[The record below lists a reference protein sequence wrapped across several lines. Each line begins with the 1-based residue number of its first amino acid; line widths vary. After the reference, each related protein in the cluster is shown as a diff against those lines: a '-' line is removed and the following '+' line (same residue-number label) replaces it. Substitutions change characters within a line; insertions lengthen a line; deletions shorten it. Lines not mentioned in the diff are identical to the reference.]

1 MSEDWRFRLA
11 RHIAAAYAA
20 DPNAEVV
27 MIAGS
32 VGRGASDRFS
42 DIEIDVYYA
51 QPPSDRARQ
60 AAVARAGATL
70 LDMDQDPDEWAEE
83 LGFGS
88 FHAATSTFLVATM
101 ERYLSQ
107 TLEAGQTAP
116 LAQARI
122 HSLLHSIPIKG
133 SGLVERWR
141 DRAAHYP
148 DTLAHAMLAE
158 HLDQRRFW
166 YAADML
172 AARNDVLLLHDV
184 LLDAARKL
192 VWALH
197 GLNRRYAMT
206 PENVKWLDETIAGL
220 PAKPPDFGNRLK
232 QLMRLQPA
240 DAVAAMAELIEETLA
255 LVEAHE
261 PEFSTAPFREAG
273 RGRVA
278 LVDPP
283 AEVAAVLS
291 PEKNQ
296 STHSH
301 T

>member
-1 MSEDWRFRLA
+1 MNEDWRFRLA
-11 RHIAAAYAA
+11 QHIAAAYAA

-32 VGRGASDRFS
+32 VGRGAADRFS
-42 DIEIDVYYA
+42 DIEVDVYYA

-60 AAVARAGATL
+60 AAVARAGAAL

-83 LGFGS
+83 MGFGP

-107 TLEAGQTAP
+107 TLEAAETAP

-122 HSLLHSIPIKG
+122 HSVLHSIPVKG
-133 SGLVERWR
+133 SALVERWR

-148 DTLAHAMLAE
+148 DSLAYAMLAE

-172 AARNDVLLLHDV
+172 AARDDTLLLHDV
-184 LLDAARKL
+184 LLHAARKL

-197 GLNRRYAMT
+197 GLNRRYTMT
-206 PENVKWLDETIAGL
+206 PEHVKWLDEMIAGL
-220 PAKPPDFGNRLK
+220 PVRPRDFGARLK
-232 QLMRLQPA
+232 QALRLSPGE
-240 DAVAAMAELIEETLA
+240 AVAAMAELIEETLA

-261 PEFSTAPFREAG
+261 PGFSTAPFREAAH
-273 RGRVA
+273 RRVA
-278 LVDPP
+278 LDAPP
-283 AEVAAVLS
+283 PEVVALLS
-291 PEKNQ
+291 RA
-296 STHSH
+296 
-301 T
+301 